1 MRCTAPPSHTRQVIK
16 GKPVIFKAE
25 PRVFAF
31 DIETTKAPLKFPDA
45 EIDQV
50 CACVSV
56 CSRERSVL
64 ERAANGVRQSPAHAR
79 SRRFT

>member
-1 MRCTAPPSHTRQVIK
+1 MSRAALLRAQTVK

-50 CACVSV
+50 
-56 CSRERSVL
+56 RWRSGPHPG
-64 ERAANGVRQSPAHAR
+64 RPRRGHVRR
-79 SRRFT
+79 CT

>member
-1 MRCTAPPSHTRQVIK
+1 MRAIKTGGGAAGVQTVK

-50 CACVSV
+50 CALPPPCAPAP
-56 CSRERSVL
+56 
-64 ERAANGVRQSPAHAR
+64 AAVV
-79 SRRFT
+79 